1 VFRRGIR
8 GRLVRARGRRGGFV
22 GRFGGRVRRLVR
34 SAVNESGKRDFVR
47 DGPGVGM
54 FGAYSCRLQHFGQTR
69 VVVYAGVESVDAG
82 FEELHAGSEG
92 GDAALEGC

>member
-1 VFRRGIR
+1 
-8 GRLVRARGRRGGFV
+8 
-22 GRFGGRVRRLVR
+22 
-34 SAVNESGKRDFVR
+34 
-47 DGPGVGM
+47 M
-54 FGAYSCRLQHFGQTR
+54 FEAYSCRLQHFGQTR